1 MRSVPGREFKRGGA
15 GSIFQVHQE
24 KVWGWKTDFFNEPT
38 SPSLPEKRVSRSKNC
53 NKILDNNCF
62 VRFVFSGHFED
73 AIERDI
79 VSKNGEAITEKPRI
93 KIPEKPYREIGN
105 PDQIVVQ

>member
-1 MRSVPGREFKRGGA
+1 MRGFPGGEYKCGDA
-15 GSIFQVHQE
+15 GYVFQIHKE
-24 KVWGWKTDFFNEPT
+24 KVWCWSKDLFNESSS
-38 SPSLPEKRVSRSKNC
+38 SPLSKEGVSRIKNC
-53 NKILDNNCF
+53 NKILDYNRF
-62 VRFVFSGHFED
+62 VCVVFSGHFED